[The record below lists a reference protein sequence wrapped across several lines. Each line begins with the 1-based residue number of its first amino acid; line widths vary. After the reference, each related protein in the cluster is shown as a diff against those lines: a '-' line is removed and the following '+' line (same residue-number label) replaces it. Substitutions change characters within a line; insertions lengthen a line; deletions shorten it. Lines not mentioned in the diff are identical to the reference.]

1 MAKDRFD
8 LEQDIMNC
16 WSVVDDLKMLLESD
30 GYDNDDI
37 KAVIRLYQKK
47 FEVMWA
53 TFEDCIRSNFEFKPK
68 QVESIKTYGID
79 DVSDVGLD

>member
-37 KAVIRLYQKK
+37 QAIIRLYQKK
-47 FEVMWA
+47 FEVMWV
-53 TFEDCIRSNFEFKPK
+53 TFEDCIRNEFRHFPEK
-68 QVESIKTYGID
+68 
-79 DVSDVGLD
+79 VSRQTDLFTEEHF

>member
-16 WSVVDDLKMLLESD
+16 WSVVDDLKMLLQSD

-37 KAVIRLYQKK
+37 QAVIRLYQKK
-47 FEVMWA
+47 FEVLWS
-53 TFEDCIRSNFEFKPK
+53 TFEECIRTGFEFKH
-68 QVESIKTYGID
+68 QVKSMKSYGID

>member
-37 KAVIRLYQKK
+37 KAVARLYTKK
-47 FEVMWA
+47 FEVLWA
-53 TFEDCIRSNFEFKPK
+53 TFEECIRNDFAMKKNAYSV
-68 QVESIKTYGID
+68 QTYGID
-79 DVSDVGLD
+79 DINDPG